1 MYILKNGAYTTC
13 MKKQNLRIKNH
24 ILVRLGRERFNHP
37 KSNLIHLVDD
47 PEANAFLSNLNE
59 YPHAYVLA
67 CCMDRQTKA
76 ERAWMI
82 PAKIMDLLGSF
93 DMGTLASKSLEEYIT
108 LFVNNNLHRFN
119 ETMAE
124 VFYNA
129 VQRIH
134 TEYHDN
140 AAEIWSGCP
149 SSATVVYRFLQFNG
163 VGVKIATMAAN
174 ILARQ
179 FRIPFSDFYSIDVSP
194 DVHVKRVLYRMDL
207 VENNAD
213 NDKIIYKARELCP
226 EFPGIID
233 YSLWEIGR
241 KWCRPT
247 MPDCEHC
254 IVKSECPKHIR

>member
-1 MYILKNGAYTTC
+1 MSDYNENIAE
-13 MKKQNLRIKNH
+13 H
-24 ILVRLGRERFNHP
+24 ILVRIGRERFNRP
-37 KSNLIHLVDD
+37 ESNSVHLVDD
-47 PEANAFLSNLNE
+47 PEANAFLSDLQN

-82 PAKIMDLLGSF
+82 PFKIKDLIGSF
-93 DMGTLASKSLEEYIT
+93 DMDILAGKSSQDYKE
-108 LFVNNNLHRFN
+108 LFTKNNLHRFN
-119 ETMAE
+119 ETMAD
-124 VFYNA
+124 VFYKA

-134 TEYHDN
+134 TVYHDDASN
-140 AAEIWSGCP
+140 IWSGSP

-174 ILARQ
+174 ILARK

-194 DVHVKRVLYRMDL
+194 DVHVKRVFYRLGL
-207 VENNAD
+207 VDKNAD

-241 KWCRPT
+241 TWCRPFN
-247 MPDCEHC
+247 PDCENC
-254 IVKSECPKHIR
+254 LIKLDCPKYKD

>member
-1 MYILKNGAYTTC
+1 MSDYNENKAE
-13 MKKQNLRIKNH
+13 H
-24 ILVRLGRERFNHP
+24 ILVRIGRERFNHP
-37 KSNLIHLVDD
+37 ESHSVHLVDD
-47 PEANAFLSNLNE
+47 PEANAFLNDLRN

-82 PAKIMDLLGSF
+82 PIKIRDLLGSF
-93 DMGTLASKSLEEYIT
+93 DMDVLASKSLEDYKT
-108 LFVNNNLHRFN
+108 LFTINNLHRFN
-119 ETMAE
+119 ETMAD
-124 VFYNA
+124 VFFKA
-129 VQRIH
+129 VQKIH
-134 TEYHDN
+134 TEYNND
-140 AAEIWSGCP
+140 AAEIWSGRP
-149 SSATVVYRFLQFNG
+149 SSATVVYRFLQFDG

-194 DVHVKRVLYRMDL
+194 DVHVKRVLYRLGL
-207 VENNAD
+207 VDINSD

-241 KWCRPT
+241 TWCRPSN
-247 MPDCEHC
+247 PDCENC
-254 IVKSECPKHIR
+254 FVKSECPKHKD